1 MYSPESLGMPK
12 AGDEG
17 NMVNNEIQNLQCS
30 DLIVNPVKRKEIWRF
45 VTYTFLH
52 ANHQHIGFNL
62 LMQLMIGEFNYD
74 INYHFL

>member
-12 AGDEG
+12 AGEEG
-17 NMVNNEIQNLQCS
+17 NMVNNEVQNLQCS

-45 VTYTFLH
+45 VTYSFLH

-62 LMQLMIGEFNYD
+62 LMQLIIGEFNYHVS
-74 INYHFL
+74 YSFL